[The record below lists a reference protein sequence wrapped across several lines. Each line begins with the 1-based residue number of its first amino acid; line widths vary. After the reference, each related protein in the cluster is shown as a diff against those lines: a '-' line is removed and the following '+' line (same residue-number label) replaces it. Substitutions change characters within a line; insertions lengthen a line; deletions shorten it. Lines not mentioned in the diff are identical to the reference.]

1 MVDSSLHC
9 VEPPVGIPEWDDF
22 LRSYMERWKS
32 RLKNWVLDSNKQAV
46 QVIRYEDLKQ
56 DVPGE
61 VAKVLTFLKIPFN
74 KEELPQRLE
83 SDFTTFK
90 RKHTNDNFEHYST
103 KQTEHVRSVL
113 VDTIKLA
120 QQVNKSDIL
129 RLEEY
134 LP

>member
-1 MVDSSLHC
+1 
-9 VEPPVGIPEWDDF
+9 
-22 LRSYMERWKS
+22 MEKWKS
-32 RLKNWVLDSNKQAV
+32 RLKNWVLDSNEQAV
-46 QVIRYEDLKQ
+46 HVIRYEDLKQ

-61 VAKVLTFLKIPFN
+61 VAKMLTFLKIPFH

-103 KQTEHVRSVL
+103 NQTEYVRQVL
-113 VDTIKLA
+113 MDTIKLA

-129 RLEEY
+129 RIEEY